1 MDGKELKRRYEQGDR
16 SFPKAQLQ
24 NADLTWLILSDADF
38 TAANFYSANLSG
50 ATLKGVNLSKGA
62 NFSFANLSRVDLTRA
77 NLCGANLEGAN
88 LDGAILTDAVYDL
101 HTQFPFRFDPSTS
114 GAQLRELQP
123 QQTEVLNPENQPD
136 ATISQD
142 ANDPLSSANVQRVA
156 QPQRPLQKKAMVYPT
171 ALAWVALGAALSGI
185 LFGFGALNGADSKLV
200 DPRSPTSVGETTAK
214 DLFPTP
220 NSELMTETEA
230 IALIG
235 QWHEAKAAA
244 MGPQH
249 NPTKLYQ
256 VLTLPALS
264 QWQYS
269 SDQVKQLGGH
279 WTYTPHQ
286 VLVQTILPQDQSQ
299 IVLKA
304 IIGESAQYYEQGKPI
319 ADQSSNGTYPME
331 FIVVRQNQRWLIQDL
346 KIIR

>member
-1 MDGKELKRRYEQGDR
+1 MNSKELKRRYEQGDR

-24 NADLTWLILSDADF
+24 NADLTWLTLSDADF
-38 TAANFYSANLSG
+38 TASNFYGANLSG
-50 ATLKGVNLSKGA
+50 ATLKAVNLSEGA
-62 NFSFANLSRVDLTRA
+62 NFSFSNLSRVDFTNA

-101 HTQFPFRFDPSTS
+101 HTQFPFGFDPSTS
-114 GAQLRELQP
+114 GAQLKGLQRE
-123 QQTEVLNPENQPD
+123 QTEIPNPENQLD
-136 ATISQD
+136 AKISQD
-142 ANDPLSSANVQRVA
+142 ADNSLSSANVQRDSK
-156 QPQRPLQKKAMVYPT
+156 PQLPLQKKIMVYPT

-185 LFGFGALNGADSKLV
+185 LLGFGALNGADSKLV
-200 DPRSPTSVGETTAK
+200 DPRSPSSAEETTAK
-214 DLFPTP
+214 ALPTS
-220 NSELMTETEA
+220 NSAIMTEAEA
-230 IALIG
+230 IALLQ
-235 QWHEAKAAA
+235 QWNEAKAAA
-244 MGPQH
+244 MGAQH

-286 VLVQTILPQDQSQ
+286 VLVQAILLQDQGQ

-304 IIGESAQYYEQGKPI
+304 IVGESAHYYEQGKLV
-319 ADQSSNGTYPME
+319 ADQSSNSTYPME

-346 KIIR
+346 KILR